1 MQVAEHTNAIRDA
14 KGRCDEFTRG
24 DVGRLQRMS
33 LVSHS
38 VLPSLCITGL
48 SPFYLSLSLSVD
60 LGEIRSNKDEWRKEV
75 NVMVVVAD
83 K

>member
-1 MQVAEHTNAIRDA
+1 
-14 KGRCDEFTRG
+14 
-24 DVGRLQRMS
+24 MS

-60 LGEIRSNKDEWRKEV
+60 LGEIRRNKDEWRKEV
-75 NVMVVVAD
+75 NVIVIGAD